1 MRIFRL
7 LPALLLLLAVLR
19 ADATIEEEQALARAD
34 FAKIRSQ
41 LNSITFE
48 RFELKDATLAEAVE
62 FLRQKC
68 KEADPSHHGVNFV
81 IEPAE
86 LPFRGKVSFD
96 LKHVTL
102 KQILRELRKKTAY
115 SYVPQQ
121 FAIFLSSPPFGDML
135 YSRTFVVPKGS
146 FSIKQLPQTITYDV
160 KEQLTAQG
168 VIFPPGTSAEYTPGK
183 SQLLM
188 VTADLDEMEKVEDL
202 LEAKSGVLPP
212 SSLPPKPSA
221 LNSGK

>member
-34 FAKIRSQ
+34 FAKIKSQ
-41 LNSITFE
+41 LNSITFDK
-48 RFELKDATLAEAVE
+48 FELKDATLAEAVE

-68 KEADPSHHGVNFV
+68 KAADPSHHGVNFV
-81 IEPAE
+81 IEPTE
-86 LPFRGKVSFD
+86 LPFKGKVSLD
-96 LKHVTL
+96 LEHVTL
-102 KQILRELRKKTAY
+102 KQTLRALRKKTGY

-121 FAIFLSSPPFGDML
+121 FAIFLSHPPYGCGL
-135 YSRTFVVPKGS
+135 YSREFQVPKGF
-146 FSIKQLPQTITYDV
+146 FSVKATALDV
-160 KEQLTAQG
+160 KHQLSAKG
-168 VIFPPGTSAEYTPGK
+168 VVFPPGTSAEYTPGK
-183 SQLLM
+183 SQLVM

-202 LEAKSGVLPP
+202 LEAKSGVIPP